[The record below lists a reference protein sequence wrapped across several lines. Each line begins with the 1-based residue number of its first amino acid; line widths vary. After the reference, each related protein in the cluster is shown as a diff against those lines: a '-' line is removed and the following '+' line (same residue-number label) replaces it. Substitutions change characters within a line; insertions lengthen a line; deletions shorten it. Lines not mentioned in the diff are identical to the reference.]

1 MKKQITILLLVL
13 STASYFYGQ
22 DAPCND
28 DLIMKTIGKW
38 YRPKANPYIPPNE
51 ANFTKPQELAI
62 GARMEEMYKMMLK
75 AIPVPMGLDGRWG
88 YRNYDDEFASKVK
101 YITTPDGS
109 VQMDYVKQNHLSG
122 YECIWSF
129 WDFTCY
135 PEKLRRTYGTGADPG
150 PAGMVITVNNFGA
163 LLSGG
168 LADNDVLINGQVI
181 KLKQTVQGSWKGYD
195 LMWEGGPGRALHSH
209 RSVLIHRKGELP
221 YIPVTR
227 KQYLDRALIYV
238 NKFYD
243 KMIRSFDLVPVRSLE
258 EQEALKKKTI
268 EGYEKT
274 YAGDPKKSKSAVDY
288 YLSGYQTDQQ
298 RRDEQ
303 INKIVKERNAELKNI
318 QDELEKTTKEGLLDS
333 PAIVTGVSGIFNPG
347 APVFSTEEEGGTM
360 LVTENPGY
368 IRKDLAKD
376 VPQFIVINWSWGD
389 SKPDK
394 NLRKLFE
401 ENFEVEK
408 LQAMIDK

>member
-1 MKKQITILLLVL
+1 MKKQITILVL
-13 STASYFYGQ
+13 ILTTASYLYAQ

-28 DLIMKTIGKW
+28 DLIMKTMGKW

-62 GARMEEMYKMMLK
+62 AARMEEMYKMMLK
-75 AIPVPMGLDGRWG
+75 AIPGPMGIDGRWS
-88 YRNYDDEFASKVK
+88 YRNYDGEFASKVK
-101 YITTPDGS
+101 YITTRDGS
-109 VQMDYVKQNHLSG
+109 VQMDYVKRNNLSG
-122 YECIWSF
+122 YDCSWNF
-129 WDFTCY
+129 WDFYCY
-135 PEKLRRTYGTGADPG
+135 SGKLGRSYGTGDPF
-150 PAGMVITVNNFGA
+150 AGISVTVNNFGG
-163 LLSGG
+163 LLSGE
-168 LADNDVLINGQVI
+168 LTDNDVLIDGQII
-181 KLKQTVQGSWKGYD
+181 KSKQTVQGSWKGYD
-195 LMWEGGPGRALHSH
+195 LMWEGGPGRELHNH
-209 RSVLIHRKGELP
+209 RFVLIHRKGELP

-243 KMIRSFDLVPVRSLE
+243 NMIKGIELMPVRSLE

-288 YLSGYQTDQQ
+288 YLMSYQTDQQ
-298 RRDEQ
+298 RRDER

-333 PAIVTGVSGIFNPG
+333 PAIVIGVSGIFNPG
-347 APVFSTEEEGGTM
+347 APVFSTEEEGGSM

-368 IRKDLAKD
+368 LRKDLPKD
-376 VPQFIVINWSWGD
+376 VPQFIVLFWDCGD
-389 SKPDK
+389 SKPGK

>member
-1 MKKQITILLLVL
+1 MRQILL
-13 STASYFYGQ
+13 
-22 DAPCND
+22 NH
-28 DLIMKTIGKW
+28 
-38 YRPKANPYIPPNE
+38 RN
-51 ANFTKPQELAI
+51 LAI
-62 GARMEEMYKMMLK
+62 AARMEEMYKMMLK
-75 AIPVPMGLDGRWG
+75 VIPVPMGLNGEWRC
-88 YRNYDDEFASKVK
+88 RNYDGEFASKVK
-101 YITTPDGS
+101 YITTRDGS

-122 YECIWSF
+122 YESIWSF
-129 WDFTCY
+129 WDFNCY
-135 PEKLRRTYGTGADPG
+135 TGKLARPYSGDENAIIFV
-150 PAGMVITVNNFGA
+150 AVNNFGA

-168 LADNDVLINGQVI
+168 FADNDILIDGQII
-181 KLKQTVQGSWKGYD
+181 KSKETVQGSWKGYD
-195 LMWEGGPGRALHSH
+195 LMWEGGPGRELHGY
-209 RSVLIHRKGELP
+209 RSVLIQRKGELP
-221 YIPVTR
+221 YTPVTR

-243 KMIRSFDLVPVRSLE
+243 KMIKSFDLVPVRSLE

-288 YLSGYQTDQQ
+288 YLMSYQTDQQ
-298 RRDEQ
+298 RRDER

-318 QDELEKTTKEGLLDS
+318 QDELEKTTKERLLDS

-347 APVFSTEEEGGTM
+347 APVFSTEEEGGSM
-360 LVTENPGY
+360 LVTENLKY
-368 IRKDLAKD
+368 LRKDLPSD
-376 VPQFIVINWSWGD
+376 VPQFIVLYWGCGD
-389 SKPDK
+389 SKPGK

>member
-1 MKKQITILLLVL
+1 MRKQITILLLIL
-13 STASYFYGQ
+13 TTASYLYAQ

-28 DLIMKTIGKW
+28 NVIMNTKGIW
-38 YRPKANPYIPPNE
+38 MRPKANPYVPPE
-51 ANFTKPQELAI
+51 KTNFTKPQELAI
-62 GARMEEMYKMMLK
+62 AARMEEMYKMMLK
-75 AIPVPMGLDGRWG
+75 AIPGPMGMDGGWR
-88 YRNYDDEFASKVK
+88 YRNYDGEFASKVK
-101 YITTPDGS
+101 YITTPEGS
-109 VQMDYVKQNHLSG
+109 VQMDYVKENHLSA
-122 YECIWSF
+122 YESIWSF
-129 WDFTCY
+129 WPFYCNTG
-135 PEKLRRTYGTGADPG
+135 KLGRSYLGGDPLS
-150 PAGMVITVNNFGA
+150 VITVTVNNFGA
-163 LLSGG
+163 LLSGE
-168 LADNDVLINGQVI
+168 LAADNDVLIDGLVI
-181 KLKQTVQGSWKGYD
+181 KSKLTVQGSWKGYD
-195 LMWEGGPGRALHSH
+195 LMWEGGPGGELHGH
-209 RSVLIHRKGELP
+209 RIVLIHRKGELP

-243 KMIRSFDLVPVRSLE
+243 KMIKSFDLVPVRSLE

-288 YLSGYQTDQQ
+288 YLMSYQTDQQ

-303 INKIVKERNAELKNI
+303 INKIIKERNAELKNI

-347 APVFSTEEEGGTM
+347 APVFSTEEEGGSM
-360 LVTENPGY
+360 LVTENPEY
-368 IRKDLAKD
+368 IRKDLPKD
-376 VPQFIVINWSWGD
+376 VPQFMVILWDCGT

>member
-1 MKKQITILLLVL
+1 MAGITV
-13 STASYFYGQ
+13 
-22 DAPCND
+22 
-28 DLIMKTIGKW
+28 
-38 YRPKANPYIPPNE
+38 
-51 ANFTKPQELAI
+51 
-62 GARMEEMYKMMLK
+62 
-75 AIPVPMGLDGRWG
+75 
-88 YRNYDDEFASKVK
+88 
-101 YITTPDGS
+101 
-109 VQMDYVKQNHLSG
+109 
-122 YECIWSF
+122 
-129 WDFTCY
+129 
-135 PEKLRRTYGTGADPG
+135 
-150 PAGMVITVNNFGA
+150 TVNNFGA
-163 LLSGG
+163 FLSGG
-168 LADNDVLINGQVI
+168 LRDNDVLIDGQVI

-195 LMWEGGPGRALHSH
+195 LMWEGGPGRELHSH

-243 KMIRSFDLVPVRSLE
+243 KMIKSFDLVPVRSLE

-288 YLSGYQTDQQ
+288 YLMSYQTDQQ
-298 RRDEQ
+298 RVDDQ
-303 INKIVKERNAELKNI
+303 KNIIVKNKNAVLKQY
-318 QDELEKTTKEGLLDS
+318 QDALEKSTADHLLDS
-333 PAIVTGVSGIFNPG
+333 PAIVPAPFGPTAGG
-347 APVFSTEEEGGTM
+347 PVFSTEEEGGTM
-360 LVTENPGY
+360 LVTENAGY

-376 VPQFIVINWSWGD
+376 VPQFIVIHWSWGD

-401 ENFEVEK
+401 EKFEVEK

>member
-1 MKKQITILLLVL
+1 MKKQLTILLLIL
-13 STASYFYGQ
+13 TSSSYLYAQ
-22 DAPCND
+22 DQPCND
-28 DLIMKTIGKW
+28 NVIMNTKGIW
-38 YRPKANPYIPPNE
+38 YRPEANPYIPSDKT
-51 ANFTKPQELAI
+51 NFTKPQELAI
-62 GARMEEMYKMMLK
+62 AARMEEMYKMMLK
-75 AIPVPMGLDGRWG
+75 AIPGPMGLDGRWS
-88 YRNYDDEFASKVK
+88 YRNYDGEFASKVK
-101 YITTPDGS
+101 YITTPDGR
-109 VQMDYVKQNHLSG
+109 VQMDYVKLNHLSG
-122 YECIWSF
+122 YDCSWAF
-129 WDFTCY
+129 WDFVCIG
-135 PEKLRRTYGTGADPG
+135 KLVRSYGTGDPT
-150 PAGMVITVNNFGA
+150 AGISVTVNNLGA
-163 LLSGG
+163 LLSGE
-168 LADNDVLINGQVI
+168 LMDNDVLIDGQVI
-181 KLKQTVQGSWKGYD
+181 KSKLTVQGSWKGYD
-195 LMWEGGPGRALHSH
+195 LMWEGGQGRELHH
-209 RSVLIHRKGELP
+209 DRYVLIHRKGELP

-243 KMIRSFDLVPVRSLE
+243 KMIKSFDLVPVRSLE

-288 YLSGYQTDQQ
+288 YLMSYQTDQQ

-347 APVFSTEEEGGTM
+347 APVFSTEEEGGSM
-360 LVTENPGY
+360 LVTENPEY
-368 IRKDLAKD
+368 LRKDLPKD
-376 VPQFIVINWSWGD
+376 VPQFMVILWDCGT

>member
-1 MKKQITILLLVL
+1 MKKQITILLLIL
-13 STASYFYGQ
+13 TTASYLYAQ

-28 DLIMKTIGKW
+28 DLIMKTMGKW

-62 GARMEEMYKMMLK
+62 AARMEEIYKMMVK
-75 AIPVPMGLDGRWG
+75 AIPGPMGIDGRWW
-88 YRNYDDEFASKVK
+88 YRNIDGEFASKVK

-109 VQMDYVKQNHLSG
+109 VQMDYVKRNNLSV
-122 YECIWSF
+122 YDCSWNF
-129 WDFTCY
+129 WDFNCY
-135 PEKLRRTYGTGADPG
+135 TGKLGRGYLLGADPSSG
-150 PAGMVITVNNFGA
+150 ITVTVNNFGA
-163 LLSGG
+163 LLSGE
-168 LADNDVLINGQVI
+168 LATDNDVLIDGRVI
-181 KLKQTVQGSWKGYD
+181 KSKLTVQGSWKGYD
-195 LMWEGGPGRALHSH
+195 LMWEGGPGRELHGH
-209 RSVLIHRKGELP
+209 RIVLIHRKGELP

-243 KMIRSFDLVPVRSLE
+243 KMIKSFDLVPVRSLE

-288 YLSGYQTDQQ
+288 YLMSYQTDQQ
-298 RRDEQ
+298 RRDER
-303 INKIVKERNAELKNI
+303 INKTVKERNAELKNI

-333 PAIVTGVSGIFNPG
+333 PAIVIGVSGIFNPG
-347 APVFSTEEEGGTM
+347 ASVFSTEEEGGSM
-360 LVTENPGY
+360 LVTENPEY
-368 IRKDLAKD
+368 LRKDLPKD
-376 VPQFIVINWSWGD
+376 VPQFMVILWDCGSSIAD
-389 SKPDK
+389 QTLK
-394 NLRKLFE
+394 KLFE
-401 ENFEVEK
+401 KNFEVEK

>member
-1 MKKQITILLLVL
+1 MKKQTIILLLAL
-13 STASYFYGQ
+13 TTASYLYAQ

-28 DLIMKTIGKW
+28 DLITKTMGKW
-38 YRPKANPYIPPNE
+38 YRPKANPYVPPDKT
-51 ANFTKPQELAI
+51 NFTKPQELAI
-62 GARMEEMYKMMLK
+62 AARMEEMYKMMLK
-75 AIPVPMGLDGRWG
+75 AIPGPMGLDGRWG

-101 YITTPDGS
+101 YITTRDGS
-109 VQMDYVKQNHLSG
+109 VQMDYVKQNRLSC
-122 YECIWSF
+122 YDCTWNF
-129 WDFTCY
+129 WDFACIG
-135 PEKLRRTYGTGADPG
+135 KLVRSYGTGDPM
-150 PAGMVITVNNFGA
+150 AGMVITVNNFGA

-168 LADNDVLINGQVI
+168 LADNDVLIDGQVI
-181 KLKQTVQGSWKGYD
+181 KSKQTVQGSWKGYD
-195 LMWEGGPGRALHSH
+195 LMWEGGPGRELHH
-209 RSVLIHRKGELP
+209 DRYVLIHRKGELP

-243 KMIRSFDLVPVRSLE
+243 KMIKSFDLVPVRSLE

-288 YLSGYQTDQQ
+288 YLMSYQTDQQ

-347 APVFSTEEEGGTM
+347 APVFSTEEEGGSM
-360 LVTENPGY
+360 LVTENLKY
-368 IRKDLAKD
+368 LRKDLPSD
-376 VPQFIVINWSWGD
+376 VPQFIVINWQWGTSIAD
-389 SKPDK
+389 ET
-394 NLRKLFE
+394 LRKLFE

>member
-1 MKKQITILLLVL
+1 MKKQIIILLLTL
-13 STASYFYGQ
+13 STASYLYAQ
-22 DAPCND
+22 DGPCND
-28 DLIMKTIGKW
+28 DLIMKTMGKW
-38 YRPKANPYIPPNE
+38 YRPKANPYVP
-51 ANFTKPQELAI
+51 ADKSSFTKPQELAI
-62 GARMEEMYKMMLK
+62 AARMEEMYKMMLK
-75 AIPVPMGLDGRWG
+75 VIPVPMGLDGGWR
-88 YRNYDDEFASKVK
+88 YRNYDGEFASKVK
-101 YITTPDGS
+101 YITTPDGH
-109 VQMDYVKQNHLSG
+109 VQMDYVKENHLSA
-122 YECIWSF
+122 YDCIWKF
-129 WDFTCY
+129 WDFFCY
-135 PEKLRRTYGTGADPG
+135 AGKLGRSYPG
-150 PAGMVITVNNFGA
+150 DGNAGIFVAVNNFGA
-163 LLSGG
+163 FLSGE
-168 LADNDVLINGQVI
+168 LADNDVLIDGRII
-181 KLKQTVQGSWKGYD
+181 KSKVTVQGSWKGYD
-195 LMWEGGPGRALHSH
+195 LMWEGGQGRELHH
-209 RSVLIHRKGELP
+209 DRYVLIHRKGELP

-243 KMIRSFDLVPVRSLE
+243 KMMKSFDLVPVRSLE

-288 YLSGYQTDQQ
+288 YLMSYQTDQQ

-347 APVFSTEEEGGTM
+347 APVFSTEEEGGSM
-360 LVTENPGY
+360 LVIENPEY
-368 IRKDLAKD
+368 LRKDLPKD
-376 VPQFIVINWSWGD
+376 VPQFIVINWQWGTSIAD
-389 SKPDK
+389 ET
-394 NLRKLFE
+394 LRKLFE

>member
-1 MKKQITILLLVL
+1 MKKQIIILLLIL
-13 STASYFYGQ
+13 STASYSYAQ

-28 DLIMKTIGKW
+28 DLIMKTMGKW
-38 YRPKANPYIPPNE
+38 YRPKANPYVAPNE
-51 ANFTKPQELAI
+51 TNFTKTQQLAI
-62 GARMEEMYKMMLK
+62 AARMEEMYKMMLK
-75 AIPVPMGLDGRWG
+75 AIPVPMGLDGEWD
-88 YRNYDDEFASKVK
+88 YRNYDGEFASKVK
-101 YITTPDGS
+101 YITTRDGS

-122 YECIWSF
+122 YDCVWKF
-129 WDFTCY
+129 WDFSCY
-135 PEKLRRTYGTGADPG
+135 TEKLTRNYSAGGDPM
-150 PAGMVITVNNFGA
+150 AAITVTVNSFGA
-163 LLSGG
+163 FLSGG
-168 LADNDVLINGQVI
+168 LADNDVLIDGQVI
-181 KLKQTVQGSWKGYD
+181 KSKETVQGSWKGYD
-195 LMWEGGPGRALHSH
+195 LMWEGGPGRELHGY
-209 RSVLIHRKGELP
+209 RTVLIHRKGELP
-221 YIPVTR
+221 YTPVTR

-243 KMIRSFDLVPVRSLE
+243 NMIKGVDLSPVRSLE

-288 YLSGYQTDQQ
+288 YLMSYQTDQQ
-298 RRDEQ
+298 RRDER
-303 INKIVKERNAELKNI
+303 INIIVKERNAELKNI

-360 LVTENPGY
+360 LVTENLKY
-368 IRKDLAKD
+368 LRKDLPSD
-376 VPQFIVINWSWGD
+376 VPQFIVLYWECGD
-389 SKPDK
+389 SKPGK

>member
-1 MKKQITILLLVL
+1 
-13 STASYFYGQ
+13 
-22 DAPCND
+22 
-28 DLIMKTIGKW
+28 MKTMGKW
-38 YRPKANPYIPPNE
+38 YRPKAIPYVPPDKT
-51 ANFTKPQELAI
+51 NFTKPQQLAI
-62 GARMEEMYKMMLK
+62 AARMEEMYKMMLK
-75 AIPVPMGLDGRWG
+75 AIPGPMGLDGGWS
-88 YRNYDDEFASKVK
+88 YRNYDVGFASKVK
-101 YITTPDGS
+101 YITAEDGR
-109 VQMDYVKQNHLSG
+109 VQMEFVKKNRLSC
-122 YECIWSF
+122 YDCSWSF
-129 WDFTCY
+129 WDFNCY
-135 PEKLRRTYGTGADPG
+135 TGKLGRTYPGDPMSG
-150 PAGMVITVNNFGA
+150 ITVTVNNFGA

-168 LADNDVLINGQVI
+168 LADNNVLIDGQVI
-181 KLKQTVQGSWKGYD
+181 KSKQTVQGSWKGYD
-195 LMWEGGPGRALHSH
+195 LMWEGGQGRELHH
-209 RSVLIHRKGELP
+209 DRYVLIHRKGELP

-243 KMIRSFDLVPVRSLE
+243 KMIKSFDLVPVRSLE

-288 YLSGYQTDQQ
+288 YLMSYQTDQQ

-347 APVFSTEEEGGTM
+347 APVFSTEEEGGSM
-360 LVTENPGY
+360 LVTENLKY
-368 IRKDLAKD
+368 LRKDLPSD
-376 VPQFIVINWSWGD
+376 VPQFIVLYWQCGD
-389 SKPDK
+389 SKPGK